1 MARAKERAYTAEE
14 RQLLSLP
21 VPDQRARLRHMRD
34 EELLLLLERL
44 DPDDVADVLQNVS
57 HRRRQRLLERLGAH
71 LREKVEYLLKFRPN
85 TAAGL
90 MSLDYVE
97 VDVDASFSALKHI
110 LRKHEVRTGKFPTIL
125 LVKEGVL
132 VGELPG
138 SALLKA
144 SGREKLARYLHHV
157 ATLRADASERDVLR
171 AFKEHAHDKVVVLDE
186 DDTILGIIYSDDALK
201 ALQRRPA
208 QSLSDFAGVTDE
220 DILAP
225 FTEKVRRRWWWL
237 VINLGTAFLASFV
250 VGLFQDVIQA
260 FVLLAVYMPIVAGM
274 GGNAATQTLAVMVRG
289 MTLGEVERRTARRII
304 IQEIIAGILNGAII
318 GLVAGLVAWF
328 VNQQPVLGLVLFLSM
343 MLNLAVAG
351 FFGAVIPLVM
361 RAFGKDPA
369 TSASIFITTATDI
382 FGFFG
387 FLWLASVL
395 L

>member
-1 MARAKERAYTAEE
+1 MSWAKRETYEAEE
-14 RQLLSLP
+14 RRLLTLP
-21 VPDQRARLRHMRD
+21 APDQRAMLRRFKD
-34 EELLLLLERL
+34 DELLPLLGKL
-44 DPDDVADVLQNVS
+44 DPDDVTDLLQNVS
-57 HRRRQRLLERLGAH
+57 RHRRERLLERLGS
-71 LREKVEYLLKFRPN
+71 RVRTKVEYLLKFQPN

-97 VDVDASFSALKHI
+97 VDVDATFSALKRI
-110 LRKHEVRTGKFPTIL
+110 LKKHELRTGKFPAIL
-125 LVKEGVL
+125 LVKEDTL

-144 SGREKLARYLHHV
+144 AGNETLGAYAKKTAH
-157 ATLRADASERDVLR
+157 LRADASEKEVLR
-171 AFKEHAHDKVVVLDE
+171 AFKEHAHEKVVVLDE
-186 DDTILGIIYSDDALK
+186 DETILGIIYSDDALK

-208 QSLSDFAGVTDE
+208 KSLSDFAGVTDE

-225 FTEKVRRRWWWL
+225 FIEKVRRRWWWL

-250 VGLFQDVIQA
+250 VGLFQNVIQA

-289 MTLGEVERRTARRII
+289 MTLGEVKPATAKRII
-304 IQEIIAGILNGAII
+304 LQEVIAGVINGAII
-318 GLVAGLVAWF
+318 GLSAGLFAF
-328 VNQQPVLGLVLFLSM
+328 LINQQPILGLVLFLSM

-369 TSASIFITTATDI
+369 TSASIFITTATDVC
-382 FGFFG
+382 GFFA